1 VVRPTIETGGVFM
14 NRILVIDQD
23 RAAAHKFGL
32 ACLDEGIGVAM
43 ADNVCE
49 GVRVLISD
57 AISLVL
63 VDASELRFGP
73 RESATL
79 FERVAPGVPVVAMV
93 RPQMDLAR
101 IVALE
106 LAGFRVVTKP
116 VVITDLLA
124 KVPAEAESRR
134 R

>member
-1 VVRPTIETGGVFM
+1 MM

-23 RAAAHKFGL
+23 RAAMEKLGL
-32 ACLDEGIGVAM
+32 ACLDQGIGVAM

-49 GVRVLISD
+49 GVRILLAD

-63 VDASELRFGP
+63 VDGAQLRLGA

-79 FERVAPGVPVVAMV
+79 FERVAPGVPVVVMLRA
-93 RPQMDLAR
+93 DTELGR

-116 VVITDLLA
+116 VAVPDLLVKA
-124 KVPAEAESRR
+124 AAEVENRTR
-134 R
+134 

>member
-1 VVRPTIETGGVFM
+1 VRI
-14 NRILVIDQD
+14 
-23 RAAAHKFGL
+23 
-32 ACLDEGIGVAM
+32 
-43 ADNVCE
+43 
-49 GVRVLISD
+49 LISD

-79 FERVAPGVPVVAMV
+79 FERVAPRVPVVVMV

-124 KVPAEAESRR
+124 KVPAEAEPRR

>member
-1 VVRPTIETGGVFM
+1 M

-23 RAAAHKFGL
+23 RAAGHTFGL

-49 GVRVLISD
+49 GVRILISD

-79 FERVAPGVPVVAMV
+79 FERVAPGVPVVVMV

-124 KVPAEAESRR
+124 KVPAEAEPRR